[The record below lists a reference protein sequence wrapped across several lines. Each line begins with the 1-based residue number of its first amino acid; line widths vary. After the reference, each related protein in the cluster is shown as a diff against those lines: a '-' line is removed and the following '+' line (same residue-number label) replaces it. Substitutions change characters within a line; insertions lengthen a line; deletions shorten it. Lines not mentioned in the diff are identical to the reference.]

1 MRVALGFVVLAAL
14 AACSKGTAPTKAA
27 TPNAVTEKSPAPDQ
41 QFDLVCTGEYTSK
54 LSSDAKQD
62 RGKTQLRLRV
72 SLDLGRWCADECKE
86 TKPLVAVTDGEIVFE
101 RSADREIDAYD
112 DVRVNRETGAYTS
125 HHRINETEQD
135 ATEACVKAPFSGFPG
150 RKF

>member
-1 MRVALGFVVLAAL
+1 LALVALFAL
-14 AACSKGTAPTKAA
+14 AGCSKEPAPTKA
-27 TPNAVTEKSPAPDQ
+27 VTTSVAADKRLVSDE
-41 QFDLVCTGEYTSK
+41 QFDLVCTGEYTTK
-54 LSSDAKQD
+54 LSSDSKQD
-62 RGKTQLRLRV
+62 RGKTQIRLRV

-86 TKPLVAVTDGEIVFE
+86 TKPLAAATDGEIVFE

-135 ATEACVKAPFSGFPG
+135 ETETCAKAPFSGFPG